1 MNPTEGDIVVIRK
14 SGSMRKWLLT
24 AVLPLLLTTG
34 YILYLTA
41 TGNFH
46 TITPGEAYR
55 SAQLD
60 SPRLEHYIRKY
71 GIRSVVNLRGRFA
84 DEAWY
89 INEIK
94 TCSQLGVKHYDLELS
109 ALHEPDPS
117 QVQQLLGIF
126 KTAPRPVLIHCQGGA
141 DRSGLVAA
149 MWKVIVDKQTKANA
163 EKQLTIWDGHIP
175 IRGTVAMDRFYEK
188 WIPTN

>member
-1 MNPTEGDIVVIRK
+1 MISKKGK
-14 SGSMRKWLLT
+14 MRKWLL
-24 AVLPLLLTTG
+24 ALALPLLLIIG

-60 SPRLEHYIRKY
+60 STRLAYYIKKY

-89 INEIK
+89 VNETR
-94 TCSQLGVKHYDLELS
+94 TCSELGIEHYDIELS
-109 ALHEPDPS
+109 ALHEPDSS
-117 QVQQLLGIF
+117 QRRRVIEII

-149 MWKVIVDKQTKANA
+149 MWKVIVDHETKRTAG
-163 EKQLTIWDGHIP
+163 KQLTIWDGHIP
-175 IRGTVAMDRFYEK
+175 IRGTIAMDRFYEK
-188 WIPTN
+188 WNPTD